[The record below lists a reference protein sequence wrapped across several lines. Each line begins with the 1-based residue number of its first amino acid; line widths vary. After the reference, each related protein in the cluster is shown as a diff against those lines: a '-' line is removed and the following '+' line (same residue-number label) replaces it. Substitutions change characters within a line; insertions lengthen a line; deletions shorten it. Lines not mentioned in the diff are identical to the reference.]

1 MSAAE
6 VAISVQQQFQDSDIR
21 SSGIGLHDHCGTL
34 PTQEILWL
42 EIILLMLGN
51 MHSAGG
57 QASSWTPLSAPT
69 QSQQLVLLGQGGFA
83 PSLPSP
89 PSQGLSVAF

>member
-34 PTQEILWL
+34 PTQEIL
-42 EIILLMLGN
+42 
-51 MHSAGG
+51 
-57 QASSWTPLSAPT
+57 
-69 QSQQLVLLGQGGFA
+69 
-83 PSLPSP
+83 
-89 PSQGLSVAF
+89 